1 MRLVSSNATLL
12 EDTIMRIKPLLLLLV
27 GAALAVP
34 VATAKGPPLPTGPGC
49 KPKVTVILKG
59 TLTTDPGAGAT
70 SFFMDVTRANRHGK
84 SLVTKPTATNV
95 KITLD
100 SKTIIRR
107 NGKKTAESLELND
120 RAVVVIRV
128 CKADLPL
135 TTGTVDDVAA
145 KRVTAHPPI
154 KKP

>member
-1 MRLVSSNATLL
+1 MN
-12 EDTIMRIKPLLLLLV
+12 IKPLVLLFA
-27 GAALAVP
+27 GAALVVP
-34 VATAKGPPLPTGPGC
+34 AATAKGPPQKTGTGC
-49 KPKVTVILKG
+49 KPNVSVVLKG

-70 SFFMDVTRANRHGK
+70 SFGMDVTGSNKHGK
-84 SLVTKPTATNV
+84 NLVTKPTATNV
-95 KITLD
+95 TITLD

-107 NGKKTAESLELND
+107 NGKKTAESLQLND

-145 KRVTAHPPI
+145 KRVTAHPPL

>member
-1 MRLVSSNATLL
+1 
-12 EDTIMRIKPLLLLLV
+12 MRIKPLLLLLV

-34 VATAKGPPLPTGPGC
+34 VATAKGPPPPTGPGC

-70 SFFMDVTRANRHGK
+70 SLSMDVTGSNKAGK
-84 SLVTKPTATNV
+84 SLVTKPAATNV
-95 KITLD
+95 TITLD

-120 RAVVVIRV
+120 RAVVVIRA

>member
-1 MRLVSSNATLL
+1 MRLVGSNATLL
-12 EDTIMRIKPLLLLLV
+12 EDTIMRIKPLLLLLA
-27 GAALAVP
+27 GAALVVP
-34 VATAKGPPLPTGPGC
+34 VATAKGPPPKNGTGC
-49 KPKVTVILKG
+49 KPKVSVVLKG
-59 TLTTDPGAGAT
+59 TLTTDPGVGDT
-70 SFFMDVTRANRHGK
+70 SFNMDVTRANKHGK

-95 KITLD
+95 TITLD

-107 NGKKTAESLELND
+107 NGKKTVEWLALND

-154 KKP
+154 NP